1 MKIPVKPWL
10 SCLATALL
18 VIGADASALGAGKP
32 HYLVTNDD
40 VPPALATS
48 VTFYAVG
55 SSGLLTM
62 KAKVLAGRGGI
73 AGGYFAANRVSVLNS
88 GNAECVYASQALSGE
103 IARNR
108 RQDSRNWWPC
118 GWLQQGYR
126 RLERHRLGNERQIP
140 ICQLHRLKHDRNF
153 SSAAGLQHKVCWRHF
168 C

>member
-1 MKIPVKPWL
+1 MRIPVTPWL

-62 KAKVLAGRGGI
+62 KAKVLARSRRYRGGLL
-73 AGGYFAANRVSVLNS
+73 R
-88 GNAECVYASQALSGE
+88 GE
-103 IARNR
+103 
-108 RQDSRNWWPC
+108 PC
-118 GWLQQGYR
+118 
-126 RLERHRLGNERQIP
+126 ER
-140 ICQLHRLKHDRNF
+140 
-153 SSAAGLQHKVCWRHF
+153 A
-168 C
+168 